1 VTISSTFNEQRLW
14 LTTDTTLAAF
24 LNEAISSGAHVDIL
38 DHGTA
43 ARLDLDS
50 QSNITLHTRTDTH
63 ITCVHQVYQLMLERY
78 DAALQRHEQQQQQ
91 PVVLVIDDL
100 PKLRAEAERTDPS
113 VELALHSILR
123 LGRTANIR
131 LALNIPEPA
140 RPEDHMPEEARYNL
154 GTFHRAFTS
163 PRPGRKTP
171 MTISNDAA
179 APTDFLN
186 EQMRASFA
194 QRHRLGR
201 VPSDVAQRFWSGQ
214 FTSAIPLTRFIE
226 DAANFYGQRVDVL
239 DRGTLSNVPGSRTFS
254 NCTVYEGIDT
264 HIAHIQSVFKLMQER
279 YGALEDARVEISDLS
294 PIVLVIDDF
303 AGLYTDL
310 ERVAPRTN
318 EEILSLLRLGR
329 TARIKVAVAV
339 AGPDRIADILPPET
353 RDCFGFHYVFR
364 TPDTSQN

>member
-1 VTISSTFNEQRLW
+1 MTISSTFNEQRLW
-14 LTTDTTLAAF
+14 LTTDITLADF
-24 LNEAISSGAHVDIL
+24 LNEAIASRAQVDIL

-43 ARLDLDS
+43 ARLDLDGP
-50 QSNITLHTRTDTH
+50 SNVTLHTGTDTH
-63 ITCVHQVYQLMLERY
+63 IARIRQITQLMYERY

-140 RPEDHMPEEARYNL
+140 SPEDHVPEEARYNL
-154 GTFHRAFTS
+154 GTFHRAFTT
-163 PRPGRKTP
+163 PRPGRKAP
-171 MTISNDAA
+171 MTISSDDT

-194 QRHRLGR
+194 RRHSLGR

-214 FTSAIPLTRFIE
+214 FTSAIPLARFIE
-226 DAANFYGQRVDVL
+226 DAVIFYGQRVDVL
-239 DRGTLSNVPGSRTFS
+239 DRGTLSHVPGSRTFS
-254 NCTVYEGIDT
+254 NCTVHTGLDA
-264 HIAHIQSVFKLMQER
+264 HIAHIHSIFTLMQER
-279 YGALEDARVEISDLS
+279 YDALEDPRAEIGDLS
-294 PIVLVIDDF
+294 PIVLAIDDF
-303 AGLYTDL
+303 SGLYTDL
-310 ERVAPRTN
+310 EHVAPRTQ

-329 TARIKVAVAV
+329 TARIKLAVAV
-339 AGPDRIADILPPET
+339 AGPDRIGDILPPET
-353 RDCFGFHYVFR
+353 RDCFGFHYVFH
-364 TPDTSQN
+364 TPDTPQN